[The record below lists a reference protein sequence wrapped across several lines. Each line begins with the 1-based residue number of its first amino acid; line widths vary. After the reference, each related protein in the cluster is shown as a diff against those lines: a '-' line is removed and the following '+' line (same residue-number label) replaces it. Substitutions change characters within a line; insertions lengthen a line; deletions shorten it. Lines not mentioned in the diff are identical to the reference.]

1 MAKCARSHLSRAGSL
16 DVLIMTLS
24 ALVRNQNTFAWMR
37 TEHIGRNTGV
47 SEMEFKL
54 NLVIKINSC
63 SEQNARH
70 RRDMIYAAIR
80 QCAGVEEIEES
91 WFTVASPVFEEV
103 EE

>member
-1 MAKCARSHLSRAGSL
+1 MVVTMTTMCTP
-16 DVLIMTLS
+16 DQNLITC
-24 ALVRNQNTFAWMR
+24 AWMR
-37 TEHIGRNTGV
+37 TEHTDRNTEV
-47 SEMEFKL
+47 SKMEFKL

-91 WFTVASPVFEEV
+91 WFTVASPVFEGE
-103 EE
+103 